1 MSPNPTC
8 WTPLSNVQAK
18 YHAKSVPL
26 QTVVIT
32 CRPARKSVDQK
43 IRMECN
49 PLWKTVQIAATSNP
63 NPKLPARSRCNH
75 LQSWHHSSRYHAK
88 NLAARARYF
97 EPAKRAWK
105 FMTFCHVKG
114 LPQLFKWKLHFSI
127 SWMSSSR
134 FVHVIH
140 GMSAARNFSHPEQF
154 LHSRNL
160 FAQKPLST
168 KTTIHNSFYRQ
179 SVFTQKILRTE
190 ILRTEGFTHS
200 LFYIQTILHADVL
213 TQTQIAHRNL
223 CTQYAFTHNQLLHR
237 QVLFPLLDHLP
248 FVSPFQV
255 KNFWQ

>member
-1 MSPNPTC
+1 MKNSSNCSPPPIPIQNFQPD
-8 WTPLSNVQAK
+8 PDA
-18 YHAKSVPL
+18 
-26 QTVVIT
+26 IT
-32 CRPARKSVDQK
+32 CKAD
-43 IRMECN
+43 
-49 PLWKTVQIAATSNP
+49 TTAHATM
-63 NPKLPARSRCNH
+63 RRIWQH
-75 LQSWHHSSRYHAK
+75 E
-88 NLAARARYF
+88 RAILNQLY
-97 EPAKRAWK
+97 KRAWK
-105 FMTFCHVKG
+105 FMTFCHVQC

-154 LHSRNL
+154 LHGRNL

-190 ILRTEGFTHS
+190 VLRTEGFTHS
-200 LFYIQTILHADVL
+200 LFYIQTILHADVF